1 MAIIPTI
8 SREPRLA
15 AIKEIPVI
23 HAGREWPAVRKSS
36 DVFILPLSQSPI
48 PTTKTV

>member
-23 HAGREWPAVRKSS
+23 HAGREWPAVKKSS
-36 DVFILPLSQSPI
+36 DVFIRSFNQSPI
-48 PTTKTV
+48 PTTKAM